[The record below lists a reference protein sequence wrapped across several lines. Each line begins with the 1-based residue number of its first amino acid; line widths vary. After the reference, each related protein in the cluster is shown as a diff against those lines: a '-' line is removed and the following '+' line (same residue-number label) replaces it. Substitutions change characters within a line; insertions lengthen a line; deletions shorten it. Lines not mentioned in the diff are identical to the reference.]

1 MRRVAVGNFVG
12 ALKAW
17 DKHPVN
23 LETLLRYESQ
33 CICNVDEGKGI
44 QIRKVIIYLEKTK
57 R

>member
-23 LETLLRYESQ
+23 LETLERYESQ

-44 QIRKVIIYLEKTK
+44 QIRKVINYLEKTK